1 MRRETLILLVLV
13 CMPLS
18 AHAIFYN
25 NTETIEVGD
34 GQPPE
39 PPGWVGG
46 VNTGGNGSGSSGNSG
61 TSGGGSGASVP
72 TSTPTTTP
80 GTPAGSSQTT
90 GNGSSSG
97 SNAGSSAA
105 NEETV
110 WNALL
115 TGGALFGS
123 FGEGGLLGSGGIDF
137 EGSYVRIVASRVRD
151 IFREN
156 NTFSEFLT
164 FWKRGTGASARER
177 GMIAVSTAVRDSNF
191 EEATFTA
198 TRVDIVYRSRGYLL
212 GFLPWSFPVRVSIIP
227 AAPTLEERVTVKLPW
242 YRWFLRTF
250 FSRQNLAREIDEALQ
265 SAYKA
270 ADPNDDLAS
279 VTFEAATDFLRKK
292 VGTISDTILRGS

>member
-34 GQPPE
+34 GEPPE

-46 VNTGGNGSGSSGNSG
+46 VNTNNPGSGSSGGSA
-61 TSGGGSGASVP
+61 TGGGSGA
-72 TSTPTTTP
+72 TPPPSTTTP
-80 GTPAGSSQTT
+80 GTTPSTSQDAP
-90 GNGSSSG
+90 NSSSSG
-97 SNAGSSAA
+97 SNSISNSA

-137 EGSYVRIVASRVRD
+137 EGGYVRIVASRVRD

-177 GMIAVSTAVRDSNF
+177 GLIAVSTAVRDSNF

-227 AAPTLEERVTVKLPW
+227 AASTLEERVTVKLPW

-292 VGTISDTILRGS
+292 VGTIGDTILRGS

>member
-1 MRRETLILLVLV
+1 MRKGIFAFLFVLCIL
-13 CMPLS
+13 PLS

-34 GQPPE
+34 GEPPE

-46 VNTGGNGSGSSGNSG
+46 VNTGGGGSGSSGGSG
-61 TSGGGSGASVP
+61 TGVGSGASTP

-80 GTPAGSSQTT
+80 GTNPGSSQGT
-90 GNGSSSG
+90 GSG
-97 SNAGSSAA
+97 SGAGSNSGSGAA
-105 NEETV
+105 SEETV

-123 FGEGGLLGSGGIDF
+123 FGEGGVLGSGGIDF
-137 EGSYVRIVASRVRD
+137 EGGFVRIVASRVRD

-156 NTFSEFLT
+156 STFSEFLT
-164 FWKRGTGASARER
+164 FWKRGNGASARER
-177 GMIAVSTAVRDSNF
+177 GLIAASTAVRDSNF
-191 EEATFTA
+191 EEATLSA

-227 AAPTLEERVTVKLPW
+227 AAPTLEERVSVKLPW

-250 FSRQNLAREIDEALQ
+250 FSRANLAEEIDEAIQ
-265 SAYKA
+265 TAYKA
-270 ADPNDDLAS
+270 ADPNDDLAT